1 MRVPTVLHE
10 QKPKQTTGLKA
21 LLAGIPIAMLLF
33 GFYLYN
39 LPDPE
44 ATEGAVV
51 AWGVAAL
58 TALIIWLVMPVS
70 YQILE
75 DRIRI
80 RFRLHK
86 IDIIFDSIKAIEYPM
101 RSPSWGINSATSLS
115 YKGVIKIMKKHG
127 VRDITISP
135 EDPRL
140 FIDNL
145 PAEVRVSLVAPPY
158 NSGK

>member
-10 QKPKQTTGLKA
+10 QKAKRTASFNA
-21 LLAGIPIAMLLF
+21 LFGGILIAMVLGGL
-33 GFYLYN
+33 YLYDTA
-39 LPDPE
+39 DPE
-44 ATEGAVV
+44 AKEGAIVV
-51 AWGVAAL
+51 WGAAIL
-58 TALIIWLVMPVS
+58 TALIIWLILPTGFH
-70 YQILE
+70 ILE

-80 RFRLHK
+80 RFRLYK
-86 IDIIFDSIKAIEYPM
+86 FDIRFDSIKAIEYPM
-101 RSPSWGINSATSLS
+101 RSPSWGINFATSFNS
-115 YKGVIKIMKKHG
+115 KDIIKIKRGH
-127 VRDITISP
+127 VRDVTISP